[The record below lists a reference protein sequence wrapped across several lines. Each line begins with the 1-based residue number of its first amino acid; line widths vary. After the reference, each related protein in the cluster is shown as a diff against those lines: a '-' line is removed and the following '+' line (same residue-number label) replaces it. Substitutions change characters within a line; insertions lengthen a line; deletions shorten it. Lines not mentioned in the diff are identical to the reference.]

1 MKNCPFSACSTHP
14 LDSIN
19 STDYRSEFCVVSD
32 LTPRMV
38 DDNFSD
44 ISGVIAVHDDIIIA
58 GKDTA
63 EHDSALKQLL
73 ESARSRKI
81 KFNRSK
87 VQHRVNQ
94 VKYLGDIVTADRFKP
109 DPKKTK
115 TIINMPEPQNK

>member
-1 MKNCPFSACSTHP
+1 MFNTPFGRYKFNRLP
-14 LDSIN
+14 FGI
-19 STDYRSEFCVVSD
+19 CVVSD
-32 LTPRMV
+32 VAPRMV

-87 VQHRVNQ
+87 VQRRVNQ
-94 VKYLGDIVTADRFKP
+94 VKYLGDIVTTDGFKP

-115 TIINMPEPQNK
+115 TIINMLEPQNK